1 MLFIIHTKAITLS
14 TCAVIIGASGTT
26 RATGARALPM
36 VSITAFTIYAIKV
49 GFAYE
54 AGVPIGVAGEGT
66 TVCSCR
72 AVLFVCDDALKCLK
86 IVSS

>member
-1 MLFIIHTKAITLS
+1 
-14 TCAVIIGASGTT
+14 
-26 RATGARALPM
+26 M
-36 VSITAFTIYAIKV
+36 VSITALTICAIKV

-54 AGVPIGVAGEGT
+54 ARVPIGVAGEGA

-72 AVLFVCDDALKCLK
+72 GVLFVCDALTCLE

>member
-1 MLFIIHTKAITLS
+1 
-14 TCAVIIGASGTT
+14 
-26 RATGARALPM
+26 M
-36 VSITAFTIYAIKV
+36 VSITALIICAIKV

-54 AGVPIGVAGEGT
+54 EKVPIGVVGEGA

-72 AVLFVCDDALKCLK
+72 GVLFVGDALTCLE

>member
-1 MLFIIHTKAITLS
+1 MLFTIHTKATTLS
-14 TCAVIIGASGTT
+14 TDVAITRASGTT
-26 RATGARALPM
+26 RATRAGALPM
-36 VSITAFTIYAIKV
+36 VSITALTICAIKV

-54 AGVPIGVAGEGT
+54 ARVPIGVAGGGA

-72 AVLFVCDDALKCLK
+72 GVLFVCDALTCLE